1 MDRDLRYDPF
11 DEFESLFD
19 RVGRVWNAPGR
30 AGRGGHPPVDV
41 VRDGDDV
48 VVTVDLPGYD
58 REGIDVSVAGHSLT
72 VRADHEHA
80 SVDGDGETF
89 VRRERRHESV
99 ARTIGLPVDVD
110 PDGASADHR
119 NGVLTVRLPVA
130 GDDGHRIDV
139 E

>member
-30 AGRGGHPPVDV
+30 AGHGGHPPVDV
-41 VRDGDDV
+41 VRDGDDA

-58 REGIDVSVAGHSLT
+58 REGIDVSVAGRSLT

-80 SVDGDGETF
+80 SVAGDGEAF
-89 VRRERRHESV
+89 LRRERRHESV

>member
-1 MDRDLRYDPF
+1 MDRDPRYDPF
-11 DEFESLFD
+11 DEFESLVD

-30 AGRGGHPPVDV
+30 AGHGGHPPVDV
-41 VRDGDDV
+41 VRDGDDI

-58 REGIDVSVAGHSLT
+58 REGIDVSVAGRSLT

-80 SVDGDGETF
+80 SVAGDGETF
-89 VRRERRHESV
+89 LRRERRHESV

-119 NGVLTVRLPVA
+119 NGVLTVRLSVA